1 MTEQTKYNVPDD
13 FDEIDRLN
21 YSLEFVQKSHADSLR
36 ELQANEGQLLDKTLF
51 REKRKAIAEA
61 HEQASNAILQQIQD
75 KTAETRRNL
84 ALNLR
89 YEGTTAQE
97 KENWQEAIRLVE
109 GADTVEKQENLI
121 NRALR
126 WGDRELARALVW
138 KFGGQ
143 ENYKGMHE
151 ALSQVDDRVRA
162 TWDFER
168 SHGSYKKKGPS
179 SQAWAGWQTY
189 QGRGVLPDIPGRA
202 PEDQPNYKREQRRA
216 KFEQDHSIKK

>member
-1 MTEQTKYNVPDD
+1 MTEQY
-13 FDEIDRLN
+13 DEIDRLN
-21 YSLEFVQKSHADSLR
+21 YQLEFVQKMHADNLR
-36 ELQANEGQLLDKTLF
+36 ELQENEGKLLDKSAYSA
-51 REKRKAIAEA
+51 RRKLITEA

-89 YEGTTAQE
+89 HEGTTAQE
-97 KENWQEAIRLVE
+97 KENWNEAIRLVE
-109 GADTVEKQENLI
+109 GADTSEKQEALI
-121 NRALR
+121 HRALR
-126 WGDRELARALVW
+126 WGDRELARALCW

-168 SHGSYKKKGPS
+168 KHGSYKKKGPS

-189 QGRGVLPDIPGRA
+189 GKGELPDIPGRS
-202 PEDQPNYKREQRRA
+202 PENQPQFRREQARA
-216 KFEQDHSIKK
+216 KYDQQHGLKKYN